1 MSRFLR
7 PGAKLA
13 LALPLLALTAC
24 ANWPGFKSE
33 PARVELAL
41 ATAPVAFRIEGRVSV
56 KADEE
61 SFSGSMQWLRDTAKE
76 ELLLRTPLGQGVAE
90 MRRVA
95 AGVELKNAEGRVY
108 FAEDADALVRQALG
122 LELPLRGLAW
132 WVVGLPRPEA
142 RYQAIPDAEGH
153 LGELLQDGWRISF
166 SKYMDRNG
174 QMLPG
179 RLIARRGDTLEVRI
193 VIDEWGLP

>member
-1 MSRFLR
+1 M
-7 PGAKLA
+7 
-13 LALPLLALTAC
+13 
-24 ANWPGFKSE
+24 
-33 PARVELAL
+33 AL

-61 SFSGSMQWLRDTAKE
+61 SFSGSLQWLRDAANE

-90 MRRVA
+90 LRRVA
-95 AGVELKNAEGRVY
+95 AGVQLKNAEGQVY

-142 RYQAIPDAEGH
+142 QYYATPDAEGH
-153 LGELLQDGWRISF
+153 LGELAQDGWRISF
-166 SKYMDRNG
+166 SKYVDSNG

-179 RLIARRGDTLEVRI
+179 KLIARRGDTLEVRI